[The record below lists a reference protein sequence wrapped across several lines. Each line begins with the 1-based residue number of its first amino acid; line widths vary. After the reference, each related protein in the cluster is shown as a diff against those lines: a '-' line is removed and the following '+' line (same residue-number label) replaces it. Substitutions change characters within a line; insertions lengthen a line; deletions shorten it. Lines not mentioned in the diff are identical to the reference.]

1 VFLEAS
7 GELIGRKPELSRVG
21 ALVLYRTLGPAL
33 PEGLAGAAALW
44 YAAHVCAATY
54 PDQITRAGIG
64 SNGGSLGDALFDA
77 VLASD
82 DGVVFTRHTYDEAWD
97 LTRADDRRLR
107 LNIPELVDKLDA
119 LVFGPTTYTT
129 DEFPF
134 VLSAGERRSFS
145 ANTIFRD
152 PSWRKTDREGALAI
166 NPDDARD
173 RGLRDGDLVRL
184 TTATGS
190 VVVVI
195 GTDDSMRPGHISI
208 PNGMGL
214 DYPDETGTY
223 QRVGVA
229 PNDLTA
235 LDWKDDI
242 AGTPWHKHVPAR
254 LDPISNDPSSGV

>member
-1 VFLEAS
+1 
-7 GELIGRKPELSRVG
+7 
-21 ALVLYRTLGPAL
+21 
-33 PEGLAGAAALW
+33 
-44 YAAHVCAATY
+44 
-54 PDQITRAGIG
+54 
-64 SNGGSLGDALFDA
+64 